1 MDVNELGGRSKGA
14 QTCVLSDAR
23 THIKKKGVRMSIFKG
38 GRTRMDLRAS
48 VARMT
53 ASMVGR
59 TGDGVVEVEWE
70 MGSSRA

>member
-1 MDVNELGGRSKGA
+1 M
-14 QTCVLSDAR
+14 
-23 THIKKKGVRMSIFKG
+23 FKG